1 MASCLVTPGHGDT
14 CKTVVSCWPVGNGRL
29 SDELNFL
36 KWNQGEDGQ
45 EPWHSDDAVRKC
57 VQFLDE
63 RLLPL
68 MCNRLYCI
76 HTKRGHICS
85 CAISPNHKGP
95 GCSFPR
101 SAGSSKSPRPL
112 HLLESL
118 SKANCRHYKGIVSA
132 GVMIQPVRF
141 LYYIVSSSQSPC
153 YSLSWEPPTTVAG
166 ASSKPTKT
174 EAQWLQGLLTRD
186 LCLKMGVA
194 GKLRTQL

>member
-1 MASCLVTPGHGDT
+1 MGRNHGIRMMPLGNASSSWMRDCYPSCVTG
-14 CKTVVSCWPVGNGRL
+14 CIAYILNGSHLQLRHQ
-29 SDELNFL
+29 S
-36 KWNQGEDGQ
+36 KPQ
-45 EPWHSDDAVRKC
+45 R
-57 VQFLDE
+57 
-63 RLLPL
+63 
-68 MCNRLYCI
+68 
-76 HTKRGHICS
+76 
-85 CAISPNHKGP
+85 

-101 SAGSSKSPRPL
+101 SAGSSKTPRPL
-112 HLLESL
+112 HLLKSL
-118 SKANCRHYKGIVSA
+118 SKANCRHYKGIVGA

-166 ASSKPTKT
+166 ASSKATKT